1 MQNKIIGKRKVIVLN
16 IIRVTIP
23 WSKKGEGSDSLLV
36 VDWYKDEN
44 TTLKLKNAIEDSLDQ
59 DLPISYDKDLLQSK
73 TNLFLS
79 VFIDKA
85 VQGIR
90 VVA

>member
-1 MQNKIIGKRKVIVLN
+1 M
-16 IIRVTIP
+16 
-23 WSKKGEGSDSLLV
+23 V

-73 TNLFLS
+73 TNLLLS

-85 VQGIR
+85 VQGMR
-90 VVA
+90 VVT

>member
-1 MQNKIIGKRKVIVLN
+1 
-16 IIRVTIP
+16 
-23 WSKKGEGSDSLLV
+23 
-36 VDWYKDEN
+36 VDWFKDEN

-59 DLPISYDKDLLQSK
+59 DLPISYDKDLFQSK
-73 TNLFLS
+73 TNLLLS

-85 VQGIR
+85 VQSMR